1 MTPRT
6 GQSAKRFA
14 VDALRKAVLD
24 GDLVSGQRLVEPD
37 LAEWLGVSRSSVRAA
52 LIDLAADG
60 LVERIPNK
68 GARVRVVPVEEAV
81 AILECRMMLDA
92 LCAAKAAEQATPA
105 QVEELQEIVRRMR
118 RAVEE
123 GEPLKYSELNTEL
136 YRTIRA
142 FSGQAVAARLLER
155 LHEQLIRHQFRLS
168 LHPGRPEGWLPD
180 YLAII
185 DAIAAR
191 DPAAAEAATRAH
203 LTSVIAAFR
212 ATSAEWRGVG
222 SAT

>member
-1 MTPRT
+1 MTPRI

-14 VDALRKAVLD
+14 VDALRKAMLD

-105 QVEELQEIVRRMR
+105 QVEELQEIVRRMH

-191 DPAAAEAATRAH
+191 DAAAAEAVTRAH

>member
-1 MTPRT
+1 MTLRT
-6 GQSAKRFA
+6 GRSATRFA
-14 VDALRKAVLD
+14 VAALRKAVLD

-37 LAEWLGVSRSSVRAA
+37 LAESLGVNRSSVRAA

-68 GARVRVVPVEEAV
+68 GARVRVVPVEESV

-92 LCAAKAAEQATPA
+92 MCAAKAAERATSE
-105 QVEELQEIVRRMR
+105 QVEELQRIVGGMR

-123 GEPLKYSELNTEL
+123 VEPLKYSELNTEL
-136 YRTIRA
+136 YRAIRA
-142 FSGQAVAARLLER
+142 FSGQAVAARLIER
-155 LHEQLIRHQFRLS
+155 LQEQVIRHQFRLS
-168 LHPGRPEGWLPD
+168 LRPGRPQEWLPD

-191 DPAAAEAATRAH
+191 DAPAAEAATRAH

-212 ATSAEWRGVG
+212 ATAAEQPEGGV
-222 SAT
+222 